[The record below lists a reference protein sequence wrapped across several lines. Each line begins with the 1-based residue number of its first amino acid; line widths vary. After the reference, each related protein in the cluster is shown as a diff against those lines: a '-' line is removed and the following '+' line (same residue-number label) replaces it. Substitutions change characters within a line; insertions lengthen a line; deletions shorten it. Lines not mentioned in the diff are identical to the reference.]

1 MPMRSSIKQVRF
13 SAPLRRVSLQAEEI
27 LALRHHEELERVR
40 KAAYQQGFEDAK
52 TWLDKQMAEQR
63 TEVIQMQE
71 QTLQSITHG
80 YERFMSQLG
89 SVLPSL
95 AVEISRRVLGGLEP
109 DRERVERVVNET
121 LSEIAPGTSDIE
133 VALCPADYELMN
145 SYHPQLQDKFPGLHF
160 VADAGLQVGDCRMR
174 SGFGIVDARVETKLQ
189 NLSRSLK

>member
-1 MPMRSSIKQVRF
+1 MRSSIKQLRLT
-13 SAPLRRVSLQAEEI
+13 APLRRVSLRADEI
-27 LALRHHEELERVR
+27 EAVRHHEEIERAR

-63 TEVIQMQE
+63 SEVIQMQE
-71 QTLQSITHG
+71 QTLQSITEG
-80 YERFMSQLG
+80 YARFMGQLG
-89 SVLPSL
+89 SVLPGL
-95 AVEISRRVLGGLEP
+95 AVEISRRVLGGMEP
-109 DRERVERVVNET
+109 DRERIERIVNET

-133 VALCPADYELMN
+133 VALCPADFELMN
-145 SYHPQLQDKFPGLHF
+145 HYHAQLQDKFPGLHF